1 MTSMAA
7 TGLLLLSG
15 LMSGFER
22 YLSRMCFAVLAEM
35 LSLSRLDRFSMNFG
49 SDRIRL
55 DGPQKSSI
63 ILLPAAGS
71 GMRSEKNL
79 KYYCSVV
86 SVFNGVSKL
95 RTLLVRFS
103 FCSFLFVFHQNGNSN
118 LVL

>member
-71 GMRSEKNL
+71 GMRSEKTSNIFVAFFL
-79 KYYCSVV
+79 YLMKSQ
-86 SVFNGVSKL
+86 SLEHF
-95 RTLLVRFS
+95 LLDF
-103 FCSFLFVFHQNGNSN
+103 FVA
-118 LVL
+118 